1 MLKLQLIKSM
11 FNKDYER
18 CQFIF
23 SIQIFIVIFF
33 ALIYY
38 LVSIYLSK
46 INIQTRFDSIYEC
59 LYLSI
64 ITQTTLG
71 YDNIIEE
78 HKYLKHIQI
87 LQMLSILILMPFI

>member
-1 MLKLQLIKSM
+1 MLKLQLIKDF
-11 FNKDYER
+11 FNKDYQR

-23 SIQIFIVIFF
+23 SIKIFIVIFF

-38 LVSIYLSK
+38 LVSIYLSN
-46 INIQTRFDSIYEC
+46 INIQTRFNSIYEC

-78 HKYLKHIQI
+78 HKSLKHIQI
-87 LQMLSILILMPFI
+87 LQMLSILILISVI